1 MTDRA
6 PAPADVEA
14 IAEAAARVQA
24 YLDSCLSEH
33 EARSGQNFD
42 VGDDDVPLWSNDL
55 RLLASPALATLR
67 AHDRAEALRDAAD
80 ELHRLWVKDGR
91 HYGHPGCYSSGY
103 EVWLR
108 DRADRQE
115 ES

>member
-1 MTDRA
+1 MTEIT
-6 PAPADVEA
+6 PADVEA
-14 IAEAAARVQA
+14 IAKALFEAFPGIPAPGPGAWSQVWRQQA
-24 YLDSCLSEH
+24 T
-33 EARSGQNFD
+33 A
-42 VGDDDVPLWSNDL
+42 
-55 RLLASPALATLR
+55 LLTSPALATLR
-67 AHDRAEALRDAAD
+67 AHERANALRDAAD

-115 ES
+115 